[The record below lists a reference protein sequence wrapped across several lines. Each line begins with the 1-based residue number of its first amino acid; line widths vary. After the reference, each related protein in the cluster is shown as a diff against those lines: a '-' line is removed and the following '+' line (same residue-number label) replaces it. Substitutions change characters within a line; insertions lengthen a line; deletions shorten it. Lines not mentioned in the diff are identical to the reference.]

1 MTGSGGHDI
10 LGDRPGFG
18 DGFSVLAH
26 AGNVK
31 ADRPADQLRSL
42 SKRRSCS
49 DAAGKIWDVRAV
61 TGFSLFEK
69 NGVLHF
75 NPACLRILLFV
86 FGSRSMDGCP
96 AMVTRPFFVGCLYCR
111 WLPSCTTDRKSTRLN
126 SSHRCISYAV
136 FCLK

>member
-96 AMVTRPFFVGCLYCR
+96 ATKQDLEATKEKLTSTVGDLGVQSG
-111 WLPSCTTDRKSTRLN
+111 L
-126 SSHRCISYAV
+126 
-136 FCLK
+136 